1 VSIAHRL
8 GLGLAEDQHLLIP
21 VLQFLL
27 SSGEPFLPAP
37 QGGDRRFEPLSME
50 WLIIESLGDSS
61 MISSRSR

>member
-50 WLIIESLGDSS
+50 
-61 MISSRSR
+61 